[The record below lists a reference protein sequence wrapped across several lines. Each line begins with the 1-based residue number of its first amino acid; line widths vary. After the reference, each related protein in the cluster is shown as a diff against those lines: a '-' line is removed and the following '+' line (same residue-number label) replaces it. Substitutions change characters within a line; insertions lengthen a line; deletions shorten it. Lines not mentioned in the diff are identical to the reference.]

1 MLDCEH
7 HVTLIK
13 ALTFIYNTL
22 HMYLEKPRRRF
33 MQEIIFKRFFFKFFL
48 HWHPQV
54 RGIYH
59 QLIIFKVRPHTRAY
73 QSSPPPSPPTS
84 HRTQRIP
91 RIRSFIFLCT
101 TGSARARRVQA
112 HASKRHQDTDR
123 EENGPVRSLHAC
135 ACACACVRCEKA
147 A

>member
-33 MQEIIFKRFFFKFFL
+33 MQEIIFKRCFFKFFL

-59 QLIIFKVRPHTRAY
+59 QLIIFKVRPRTTHSSDPFILTPFSFAQQAARVREEFKRMRRKDIKIPTERKTDRYALFTRA
-73 QSSPPPSPPTS
+73 
-84 HRTQRIP
+84 
-91 RIRSFIFLCT
+91 C
-101 TGSARARRVQA
+101 
-112 HASKRHQDTDR
+112 
-123 EENGPVRSLHAC
+123 VR
-135 ACACACVRCEKA
+135 ACVRCEKDA
-147 A
+147 GKK

>member
-73 QSSPPPSPPTS
+73 QSPPSPSPPNITPHTTHS
-84 HRTQRIP
+84 SDPFILTPFLLHNRQR
-91 RIRSFIFLCT
+91 
-101 TGSARARRVQA
+101 
-112 HASKRHQDTDR
+112 
-123 EENGPVRSLHAC
+123 AC
-135 ACACACVRCEKA
+135 EKSSSACVEKTSRYRPRGKRTGTLSSRVCVRVRA
-147 A
+147 V